1 MTEVRSNLC
10 EAICVLIQSQDWLSS
25 TPEQRKTHVEFL
37 LESLEHK
44 DPEIRFTNA
53 RRLFYILQ
61 GALRVFP
68 NVQLAYDLSGTFRE
82 TTSPEHQLHW
92 IFENCKV
99 VRGANGVSTIVE
111 AMKIAQSKHDFLWC
125 VSILPLYFMML
136 TARSGLQDQDLEHF
150 NISVQDKNDLV
161 EEVTTE
167 ISVYLGMIYHIVEVF
182 KGHED
187 FADELSA

>member
-1 MTEVRSNLC
+1 
-10 EAICVLIQSQDWLSS
+10 
-25 TPEQRKTHVEFL
+25 
-37 LESLEHK
+37 
-44 DPEIRFTNA
+44 
-53 RRLFYILQ
+53 
-61 GALRVFP
+61 
-68 NVQLAYDLSGTFRE
+68 
-82 TTSPEHQLHW
+82 
-92 IFENCKV
+92 
-99 VRGANGVSTIVE
+99 
-111 AMKIAQSKHDFLWC
+111 MKIAQSKHDFLWC

-187 FADELSA
+187 FADELSAFVQAILTAYTDAPHSESRPSAPGLLVQRRRVIEGQVEQGLSYQEGA